1 VQICPCGDPIPPKKP
16 GSSGPQRRFCEDCR
30 RERNAA
36 VIVAWG
42 ERNSDR
48 VRAAGRR
55 YEERNKEQRKARK
68 KPGYVK
74 PEASETSK
82 KARAFWLNS
91 HPSNEL
97 FAAAKRRAKDKGLP
111 FNITRDD
118 IQIPEKCP
126 VLGIRLV
133 RAIDGKRTDA
143 SPSVDRTKPELGY
156 VKGNVRVIS
165 WRAND
170 LKGNAS
176 VEELE
181 AVIAYLKKLQ
191 CT

>member
-1 VQICPCGDPIPPKKP
+1 VQICSCGDPIPPKKP

-36 VIVAWG
+36 VSVAWA
-42 ERNSDR
+42 EVNCDR

-55 YEERNKEQRKARK
+55 YEERNKEQRRARK

-74 PEASETSK
+74 PVANKTSK
-82 KARAFWLNS
+82 KPRELWLKS

-97 FAAAKRRAKDKGLP
+97 FASAKRRAKNKGLP

-118 IQIPEKCP
+118 IPIPDKCP
-126 VLGIRLV
+126 VLGITLV
-133 RAIDGKRTDA
+133 RAVDGIRTGA

-156 VKGNVRVIS
+156 VKGNVRVVS

-176 VEELE
+176 IEELE
-181 AVIAYLKKLQ
+181 AVIAYMKKLQ